1 MRKLLLV
8 LSIGLFFAACSPNNV
23 QVNEEIGK
31 YFDSAGFKGTFAL
44 FDNGTGDF
52 TIYNLNRYKDS
63 AYSPAST
70 FKVVH
75 SLIALETGVVS
86 DEKMAI
92 QLDSAVTMET
102 AFKNSIVPYYQE
114 VARRIGRDTMQ
125 FWLDSLQ
132 YGNHTIGKSIDSFW
146 LNNTI
151 KLTPDEQ
158 LGIMKRL
165 FFNQLPYQKRTHE
178 IVKRM
183 MLRESNANYQLS
195 YKTGLTY
202 RENLV
207 IIDVRRETEY
217 ANEHVKEAINIP
229 LDQLT
234 DPGSMANLDDHH
246 NIYIHCASGYRSVI
260 AASMIKRQGIHNIR
274 NVVGGIE
281 AIKGLP
287 EKFEFEKE
295 AAALN

>member
-1 MRKLLLV
+1 MQL
-8 LSIGLFFAACSPNNV
+8 
-23 QVNEEIGK
+23 NEEIGK
-31 YFDSAGFKGTFAL
+31 YFDSAGVKGTFAL

-86 DEKMAI
+86 DEKMSI
-92 QLDSAVTMET
+92 QLDSVVTMET
-102 AFKNSIVPYYQE
+102 AFKKSIVPYYQE
-114 VARRIGRDTMQ
+114 VARRIGKDTMQ

-132 YGNHTIGKSIDSFW
+132 YGNHSIGKSIDSFW

-165 FFNQLPYQKRTHE
+165 FFNQLPFQKRTHE

-202 RENLV
+202 
-207 IIDVRRETEY
+207 
-217 ANEHVKEAINIP
+217 NEKG
-229 LDQLT
+229 DQL
-234 DPGSMANLDDHH
+234 GW
-246 NIYIHCASGYRSVI
+246 
-260 AASMIKRQGIHNIR
+260 
-274 NVVGGIE
+274 VVGWIE
-281 AIKGLP
+281 ENKHPYFFVLNMEAPSNISLVDTRISLLKKILSNQGF
-287 EKFEFEKE
+287 FEGKR
-295 AAALN
+295 

>member
-1 MRKLLLV
+1 MKKFLLIASV
-8 LSIGLFFAACSPNNV
+8 GFFFAACSPNNV
-23 QVNEEIGK
+23 KEDEALGK
-31 YFDSAGFKGTFAL
+31 YFDSAGVKGTFAL

-52 TIYNLNRYKDS
+52 TIYNLSRYKDS

-86 DEKMAI
+86 DEKMTI
-92 QLDSAVTMET
+92 PLDSAVTMET

-114 VARRIGRDTMQ
+114 VARRIGNDTMQ
-125 FWLDSLQ
+125 LWLDSLQ

-165 FFNQLPYQKRTHE
+165 FFNQLPFQKRTHE

-202 RENLV
+202 KENGNQLAWV
-207 IIDVRRETEY
+207 VGWIEENKHPYFFVLNVEGP
-217 ANEHVKEAINIP
+217 ANIP
-229 LDQLT
+229 LEETRLT
-234 DPGSMANLDDHH
+234 LLKKIMSNQGFFE
-246 NIYIHCASGYRSVI
+246 G
-260 AASMIKRQGIHNIR
+260 KR
-274 NVVGGIE
+274 
-281 AIKGLP
+281 
-287 EKFEFEKE
+287 
-295 AAALN
+295 

>member
-8 LSIGLFFAACSPNNV
+8 FSVGLFFAACSPNNV
-23 QVNEEIGK
+23 KENKALGK
-31 YFDSAGFKGTFAL
+31 YFDSAGVKGTFAL
-44 FDNGTGDF
+44 FDNGAGDF

-92 QLDSAVTMET
+92 QLDSAVTMEN

-114 VARRIGRDTMQ
+114 VARRIGKDTMQ
-125 FWLDSLQ
+125 LWLDSLQ

-165 FFNQLPYQKRTHE
+165 FFNQLPFQKRTHE

-202 RENLV
+202 KENGDLLGWV
-207 IIDVRRETEY
+207 VGWIEENKHPYFFVLNVEGPS
-217 ANEHVKEAINIP
+217 NIP
-229 LDQLT
+229 MEETRISLLKKILSNQ
-234 DPGSMANLDDHH
+234 GFFE
-246 NIYIHCASGYRSVI
+246 G
-260 AASMIKRQGIHNIR
+260 KR
-274 NVVGGIE
+274 
-281 AIKGLP
+281 
-287 EKFEFEKE
+287 
-295 AAALN
+295 

>member
-1 MRKLLLV
+1 MRKLLVILNV
-8 LSIGLFFAACSPNNV
+8 GLFFAACSPNNV

-31 YFDSAGFKGTFAL
+31 YFDSTGVKGTFAL

-75 SLIALETGVVS
+75 
-86 DEKMAI
+86 
-92 QLDSAVTMET
+92 
-102 AFKNSIVPYYQE
+102 YYQE
-114 VARRIGRDTMQ
+114 VARRIGKDTMQ

-132 YGNHTIGKSIDSFW
+132 YGNHSIGKSIDSFW

-165 FFNQLPYQKRTHE
+165 FFNQLPFQKRTHE

-202 RENLV
+202 NENG
-207 IIDVRRETEY
+207 
-217 ANEHVKEAINIP
+217 
-229 LDQLT
+229 DQLGWVIGWIEENKH
-234 DPGSMANLDDHH
+234 PYFFVLNMEAPS
-246 NIYIHCASGYRSVI
+246 NISLVDARILLLKKILSNQGFFEG
-260 AASMIKRQGIHNIR
+260 KR
-274 NVVGGIE
+274 
-281 AIKGLP
+281 
-287 EKFEFEKE
+287 
-295 AAALN
+295 

>member
-1 MRKLLLV
+1 MRKLLVILNV
-8 LSIGLFFAACSPNNV
+8 GLFFAACSPNNV

-31 YFDSAGFKGTFAL
+31 YFDSTGVKGTFAL

-86 DEKMAI
+86 DEKMTI

-114 VARRIGRDTMQ
+114 VARRIGKDTMQ

-132 YGNHTIGKSIDSFW
+132 YGNHSIGKSIDSFW

-165 FFNQLPYQKRTHE
+165 FFNQLPFQKRTHE

-202 RENLV
+202 NENG
-207 IIDVRRETEY
+207 
-217 ANEHVKEAINIP
+217 
-229 LDQLT
+229 DQLGWVIGWIEENKH
-234 DPGSMANLDDHH
+234 PYFFVLNMEAPS
-246 NIYIHCASGYRSVI
+246 NISLVDARILLLKKILSNQGFFEG
-260 AASMIKRQGIHNIR
+260 KR
-274 NVVGGIE
+274 
-281 AIKGLP
+281 
-287 EKFEFEKE
+287 
-295 AAALN
+295 

>member
-202 RENLV
+202 NEKGDQLGWVVGWIEENKHPYFFVL
-207 IIDVRRETEY
+207 
-217 ANEHVKEAINIP
+217 NMEAPSNIP
-229 LDQLT
+229 LVDTRISILKKILSNQ
-234 DPGSMANLDDHH
+234 GFFE
-246 NIYIHCASGYRSVI
+246 G
-260 AASMIKRQGIHNIR
+260 KR
-274 NVVGGIE
+274 
-281 AIKGLP
+281 
-287 EKFEFEKE
+287 
-295 AAALN
+295 

>member
-1 MRKLLLV
+1 MKKLLLI
-8 LSIGLFFAACSPNNV
+8 LSVVCCFAACSPNNV
-23 QVNEEIGK
+23 KEDEALGK
-31 YFDSAGFKGTFAL
+31 YFDSAGVKGTFAL

-86 DEKMAI
+86 NEKMTI
-92 QLDSAVTMET
+92 LLDSAVTMET
-102 AFKNSIVPYYQE
+102 AFKNSIEPYYQE
-114 VARRIGRDTMQ
+114 VARRIGKDTMQ

-146 LNNTI
+146 LNNSI

-165 FFNQLPYQKRTHE
+165 FFNQLPFQKRTHE

-202 RENLV
+202 TEKGDQLGWVVGWIEENKHPYFFVLNL
-207 IIDVRRETEY
+207 EGPST
-217 ANEHVKEAINIP
+217 IP
-229 LDQLT
+229 LVETRITLLKKILSSQ
-234 DPGSMANLDDHH
+234 GFFE
-246 NIYIHCASGYRSVI
+246 G
-260 AASMIKRQGIHNIR
+260 KR
-274 NVVGGIE
+274 
-281 AIKGLP
+281 
-287 EKFEFEKE
+287 
-295 AAALN
+295 

>member
-1 MRKLLLV
+1 MRKYIYISFLLFGTLIV
-8 LSIGLFFAACSPNNV
+8 SCSPNNV
-23 QVNEEIGK
+23 QLNEEIGK
-31 YFDSAGFKGTFAL
+31 YFDSAGVKGTFAL

-75 SLIALETGVVS
+75 SLIAIETGVVS
-86 DEKMAI
+86 DEKMSI
-92 QLDSAVTMET
+92 QLDSVVTMET
-102 AFKNSIVPYYQE
+102 AFKKSIVPYYQE
-114 VARRIGRDTMQ
+114 VARRIGKDTMQ

-132 YGNHTIGKSIDSFW
+132 YGNHSIGKSIDSFW

-165 FFNQLPYQKRTHE
+165 FFNQLPFQKRTHE

-202 RENLV
+202 
-207 IIDVRRETEY
+207 
-217 ANEHVKEAINIP
+217 NEKG
-229 LDQLT
+229 DQL
-234 DPGSMANLDDHH
+234 GW
-246 NIYIHCASGYRSVI
+246 
-260 AASMIKRQGIHNIR
+260 
-274 NVVGGIE
+274 VVGWIE
-281 AIKGLP
+281 ENKHPYFFVLNMEAPSNISLVDTRISLLKKILSNQGF
-287 EKFEFEKE
+287 FEGKR
-295 AAALN
+295 